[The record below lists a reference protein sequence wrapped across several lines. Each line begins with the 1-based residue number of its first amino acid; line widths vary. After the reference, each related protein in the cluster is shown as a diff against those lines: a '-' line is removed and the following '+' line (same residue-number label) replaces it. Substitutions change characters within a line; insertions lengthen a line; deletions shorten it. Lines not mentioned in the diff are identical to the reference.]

1 MAWKLVPF
9 KPVVKPAVNAVRYS
23 QLTPLRW
30 HLSLKLFRI
39 IAFGYGHRRS
49 AVRLASLDAAG
60 EPLPWITYPAI
71 EFLKQLDLSDK
82 DVFEY
87 GCGGS
92 TIFWGRQARHVDS
105 VEHEPEFYEL
115 VGPALRANCSLRL
128 ERDPEAYLH
137 AVARRGEP
145 YDVIMIDGHSRVRC
159 AETVV
164 PYLREGGM
172 VILDN
177 SDWFHQASAALR
189 GAGLIEVDMTGFS
202 PINEFTSTTSFYFD
216 RRYNFAPKADRQP
229 VGGIGSKPKPYFP
242 KVTAPAVASK

>member
-1 MAWKLVPF
+1 MAGRIAAAF
-9 KPVVKPAVNAVRYS
+9 INSR
-23 QLTPLRW
+23 LTPLRW
-30 HLSLKLFRI
+30 HLTLNLFRI
-39 IAFGYGHRRS
+39 VAFGYGHLRS
-49 AVRLASLDAAG
+49 AARLASVDAAG
-60 EPLPWITYPAI
+60 EPIPWITYPAI

-105 VEHEPEFYEL
+105 VEHVPEFYEMIRPTL
-115 VGPALRANCSLRL
+115 GANCNLRL

-137 AVARRGEP
+137 AVALRGEP
-145 YDVIMIDGHSRVRC
+145 YDVIVIDGHSRVRC

-164 PYLREGGM
+164 PYLRDGGM

-177 SDWFHQASAALR
+177 SDWFHQASAILR
-189 GAGLIEVDMTGFS
+189 GAGLIEVDMTGFA
-202 PINEFTSTTSFYFD
+202 PINDYTSATSFYFD
-216 RRYNFAPKADRQP
+216 RRYNFSPKADRQP

-242 KVTAPAVASK
+242 KVTAPADAGPGCGRPRRA